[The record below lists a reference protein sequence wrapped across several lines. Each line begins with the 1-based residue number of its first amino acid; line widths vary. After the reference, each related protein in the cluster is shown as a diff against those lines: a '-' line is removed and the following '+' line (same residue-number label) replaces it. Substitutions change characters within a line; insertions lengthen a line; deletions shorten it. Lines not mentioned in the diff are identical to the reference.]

1 MRREQ
6 DNSRIFHPDE
16 CGTEKIAATERESSL
31 RFDRFHRMLVEPE
44 TNSREPVLAFGLDDL
59 LKLAAEDNASRALQE
74 GLKAASEG
82 VGRELADTDLS
93 PAQSERI
100 AQIRWTTSDSEADSK
115 LEGFVHLAEEV
126 AALGLFVGAV
136 REAGGVTDEEQEA
149 VLDAVEEVGSNA
161 LKVIRELVQT
171 R

>member
-1 MRREQ
+1 M
-6 DNSRIFHPDE
+6 
-16 CGTEKIAATERESSL
+16 
-31 RFDRFHRMLVEPE
+31 RFDGFHRMLVERRTSP
-44 TNSREPVLAFGLDDL
+44 REPILAFGLDDL
-59 LKLAAEDNASRALQE
+59 LKLAAEDNASKALQE

-93 PAQSERI
+93 PAKPERI
-100 AQIRWTTSDSEADSK
+100 AQIGWTLTDSEADPK
-115 LEGFVHLAEEV
+115 LEGFAYLAEEV
-126 AALGLFVGAV
+126 ATLGLFVGAV

-161 LKVIRELVQT
+161 LKVIRELVRT